1 VAAEQV
7 ELGEDIR
14 PTSWPM
20 FGVHLGLITV
30 CVASVYTAQ
39 VQGAVTKMDY
49 AGYALIGLAL
59 VLIGAIRAV
68 DIDSTASRGL
78 LALGGAVALYL
89 AYDPQLAGLPGGAAI
104 AQSPVG
110 QFQPSIAHLG
120 VVVAGLALALQAA
133 IDRRVLPRGVPFRRA
148 LLAAVLL
155 LLALMAVMW
164 GALRNIYDLSMTTS
178 PGLLVFRTVAY
189 GLLMFVCL
197 TIPGV
202 RSVGRAPHI
211 YLGLALIGAV
221 ARNLLVT

>member
-1 VAAEQV
+1 MAAEQV
-7 ELGEDIR
+7 EIAEEMR
-14 PTSWPM
+14 PSWWPM
-20 FGVHLGLITV
+20 VGVHAGLITV
-30 CVASVYTAQ
+30 IFGAVYTTQ
-39 VQGAVTKMDY
+39 VQGAVTKTDY

-59 VLIGAIRAV
+59 VLMGAIRAI
-68 DIDSTASRGL
+68 DIRSTASRGL

-89 AYDPQLAGLPGGAAI
+89 AYDPQLGGLPGGAAI
-104 AQSPVG
+104 AESPVG
-110 QFQPSIAHLG
+110 QFQPSVAHFG

-133 IDRRVLPRGVPFRRA
+133 VDRRSLPREVPFRRA
-148 LLAAVLL
+148 LLAGVVL

-164 GALRNIYDLSMTTS
+164 GGLRSIYDLSMTAS
-178 PGLLVFRTVAY
+178 PGLLVFRTIAY

-202 RSVGRAPHI
+202 RGAGRAPHI